1 MSGDRHV
8 RRTGDDYA
16 EGFAN
21 LLPQGR
27 AWPRDPDSTLM
38 AVVGGLSQIWGD
50 PIDRRAAD
58 LLEQE
63 TDPRSSIE
71 MLTDWE
77 RAFGLPDECLAEPL
91 TVADRRTA
99 LLNRITL
106 LGAQSREFF
115 ISLAAA
121 IGYTIDI
128 IEYSPFMGGISEGG
142 DTRPTGTDGE
152 EYRWYGGPPEM
163 RFYWTVRVFG
173 ARLTWF
179 RGGAGEGGVDH
190 HLEIG
195 LATDLEC
202 LLRRYGPAH
211 CQVIFDYS
219 GLTDGGP
226 FAGTP

>member
-1 MSGDRHV
+1 MTDRHV

-38 AVVGGLSQIWGD
+38 AVVGGLAQIWGD

-63 TDPRSSIE
+63 TDPRLAVE
-71 MLTDWE
+71 MLEDWE

-91 TVADRRTA
+91 TIGDRRIA
-99 LLNRITL
+99 LLNRITM

-115 ISLAAA
+115 IGAAAA

-128 IEYSPFMGGISEGG
+128 IEYSPFMAGISRAG
-142 DTRPTGTDGE
+142 DTRPTGTEGE
-152 EYRWYGGPPEM
+152 EYRWYIGPLEM
-163 RFYWTVRVFG
+163 RFYWTVRVHG

-179 RGGAGEGGVDH
+179 RAGSGQAGVDP
-190 HLEIG
+190 HLRIG

-202 LLRRYGPAH
+202 LLRRYAPAH
-211 CQVIFDYS
+211 TQVVFDYS
-219 GLTDGGP
+219 NLTSGGAL
-226 FAGTP
+226 AGTP